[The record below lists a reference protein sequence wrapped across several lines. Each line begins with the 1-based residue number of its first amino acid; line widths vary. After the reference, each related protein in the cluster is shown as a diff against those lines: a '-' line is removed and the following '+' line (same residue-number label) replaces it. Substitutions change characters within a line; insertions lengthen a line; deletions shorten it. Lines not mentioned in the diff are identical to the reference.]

1 MIQYIEMKGG
11 ADMDLTERTV
21 EHTTPYHGL
30 IVDVDLDRACL
41 PNGRIAAREVV
52 LHPGGV
58 AVLPLNDDGTVTLV
72 RQYRYPFSSVLT
84 EIPAGKL
91 DPGEKPRAGALRELS
106 EEIGAN
112 VGELI
117 GLGEIY
123 PSPGFCQEVLYLYL
137 ARGLTYGTCHPD
149 EDEFL
154 ELVRV
159 PFRELVEQVMDGS
172 IRDGKTVAAVLK
184 ADALLNRGY

>member
-1 MIQYIEMKGG
+1 ME
-11 ADMDLTERTV
+11 LTERTV
-21 EHTTPYHGL
+21 EHTRPYEGV
-30 IVDVDLDRACL
+30 IVDVDLDKAVL
-41 PNGRIAAREVV
+41 PNGRIATREVV

-58 AVLPLNDDGTVTLV
+58 AVLPLNDDGTVTVV
-72 RQYRYPFSSVLT
+72 RQYRYPFAQVLT

-91 DPGEKPRAGALRELS
+91 DPEEEPRAGALRELK
-106 EEIGAN
+106 EEIGAQ

-117 GLGEIY
+117 DLGAIY

-137 ARGLTYGTCHPD
+137 AKDLAYGDCCPD

-154 ELVRV
+154 EVARV
-159 PFRELVEQVMDGS
+159 PFDTLAGQVMSGE

-184 ADALLNRGY
+184 TKLLLKR

>member
-1 MIQYIEMKGG
+1 ME
-11 ADMDLTERTV
+11 LTERTV
-21 EHTTPYHGL
+21 EHTRPYEGV
-30 IVDVDLDRACL
+30 IVDVDLDKAVL
-41 PNGRIAAREVV
+41 PNGRIATREVV

-58 AVLPLNDDGTVTLV
+58 AVLPLNDDGTVTVV
-72 RQYRYPFSSVLT
+72 RQYRYPFAQVLT

-91 DPGEKPRAGALRELS
+91 DPEEEPRTGALRELK
-106 EEIGAN
+106 EEIGAQ

-117 GLGEIY
+117 DLGAIY

-137 ARGLTYGTCHPD
+137 AKDLTYGDCCPD

-154 ELVRV
+154 EVARV
-159 PFRELVEQVMDGS
+159 PFDTLAGQVMSGE

-184 ADALLNRGY
+184 TKLLLKR